1 MMMGGATIE
10 EYNKYVGDKAG
21 LTSTIKLLEN
31 GDLPLYRTISEVK
44 YFDRDVKVYI
54 DYKEKYGLEDPW
66 LENILSNTM
75 MMELRH
81 KLKEMKVL

>member
-1 MMMGGATIE
+1 MMMGGTTIE

-21 LTSTIKLLEN
+21 LTSAIKLLEN
-31 GDLPLYRTISEVK
+31 EDLPLYRTISEVRC
-44 YFDRDVKVYI
+44 FDRDVKVYI

-75 MMELRH
+75 MMELKH
-81 KLKEMKVL
+81 KLKAMKVM